1 MWNPRASTQE
11 NNMQKG
17 KSFLDKER
25 MYWEYREDTNLVVAQ
40 EISVETSQDVRL
52 TDINVEALHQVSI
65 WRSQYY
71 GALKNRTPGWDW
83 VKEVAKFRRRPRRV
97 ELAIWSGAN
106 LCGLVIG
113 RVSDRRVV
121 ASIHLLE
128 SNPGQNPLKG
138 NIAAI
143 AIRWLSTFA
152 FTISCK
158 EISIERP
165 VPELIEF
172 YRELGFSNEITR
184 GKKIVRLKN
193 RINR

>member
-1 MWNPRASTQE
+1 
-11 NNMQKG
+11 MQKA
-17 KSFLDKER
+17 KSFHEKEQ
-25 MYWEYREDTNLVVAQ
+25 MYWEFRDDTNLVVAR
-40 EISVETSQDVRL
+40 EISVEIGQDVKL
-52 TDINVEALHQVSI
+52 TDINVEALDQVSI
-65 WRSQYY
+65 WRSQYH
-71 GALKNRTPGWDW
+71 GALKNRKPGWDW
-83 VKEVAKFRRRPRRV
+83 VKEVARFRRRPRRV
-97 ELAIWSGAN
+97 ELAIWSDVN

-143 AIRWLSTFA
+143 AIRWLTTFA
-152 FTISCK
+152 FIISCK

-172 YRELGFSNEITR
+172 YRELGFVNVITR
-184 GKKIVRLKN
+184 GKKVVRLKN
-193 RINR
+193 RVIR